1 MAVTPRNEQEVILS
15 YDSESKTWHYYSDVP
30 TLNKKWQA
38 VVEPEFITVE
48 DNGTISRL
56 EGTVIGNVSISKK
69 RTLSEEQ
76 KQAAAKRLAESRQS
90 KSE

>member
-1 MAVTPRNEQEVILS
+1 MS
-15 YDSESKTWHYYSDVP
+15 YDSESKTWHYYGDVP

-38 VVEPEFITVE
+38 AVEPESITVE

>member
-1 MAVTPRNEQEVILS
+1 MS
-15 YDSESKTWHYYSDVP
+15 YDSESKTWHYYGDVP

-38 VVEPEFITVE
+38 VVEPDSIIVE